1 MAINIIDFI
10 PFGQDRAITYNQL
23 RRLTGLSKRLI
34 RRDISQARKEHIILN
49 MQDGNGFFQ
58 PLEDE
63 EYLIERFYNQENHR
77 NNEHRETL
85 KPLQDYLYMRGIV

>member
-23 RRLTGLSKRLI
+23 RRLTDMSKRKI
-34 RRDISQARKEHIILN
+34 RHAISQARKKHIILN

-58 PLEDE
+58 LTVSVIRGSKG
-63 EYLIERFYNQENHR
+63 YL
-77 NNEHRETL
+77 
-85 KPLQDYLYMRGIV
+85 